1 MRQSGVRKA
10 VVGDHSSGGGGQIC
24 PILVNYSYKI
34 SLLNPLLVAK
44 WLLFSFDNFLLHNR
58 PTKVSSLGLEGAY
71 LGAFQSRCSR
81 PRLQGLL

>member
-10 VVGDHSSGGGGQIC
+10 VVGDHSWGGGQIC

-44 WLLFSFDNFLLHNR
+44 WLLFSFDKFYSTIGLQ
-58 PTKVSSLGLEGAY
+58 KSLV
-71 LGAFQSRCSR
+71 
-81 PRLQGLL
+81 